1 MKIPESAASD
11 RVPEASDVVEGPVGS
26 AWLKDPATSGP
37 IGADLGALQPIDVAP
52 GDRTDEGRSIDG
64 RPGPHE
70 HKDRDH
76 TDVDRDPTGP
86 QRGEADG

>member
-1 MKIPESAASD
+1 MKIPKSAASD

-70 HKDRDH
+70 HPDRDH
-76 TDVDRDPTGP
+76 TGADRDLTAPLRAGV
-86 QRGEADG
+86 DG